1 MFLPLADLISS
12 RRGGGIKWYTYT
24 LYIPPRKSE
33 NRLQTITNEFE
44 ARRVKLWIKSA
55 WFAVI
60 MTSELEIVRSELFQ
74 LNLITKFISIA
85 PALMISHLLCFQV
98 SEISSN
104 YTQKIEKSR
113 RNIRNEIG
121 FFFYF
126 LGWNNLISNCLSH
139 MLYNC
144 LNSILLINA
153 ERERE
158 RTNIN
163 LIFNGRNPQVRFR
176 EIFHDDFCF
185 NFSFFGMFCLWI

>member
-85 PALMISHLLCFQV
+85 PALIISHLLCFQV

-126 LGWNNLISNCLSH
+126 LGWNNLISICLSH

-158 RTNIN
+158 NKYK
-163 LIFNGRNPQVRFR
+163 
-176 EIFHDDFCF
+176 F
-185 NFSFFGMFCLWI
+185 NFQRQESTS